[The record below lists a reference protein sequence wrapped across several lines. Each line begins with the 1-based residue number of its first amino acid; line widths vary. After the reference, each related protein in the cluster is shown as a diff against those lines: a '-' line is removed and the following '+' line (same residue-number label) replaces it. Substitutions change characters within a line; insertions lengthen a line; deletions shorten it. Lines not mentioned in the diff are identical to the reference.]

1 MNDAS
6 RFSPPT
12 AVQSEPSSSS
22 SSAATVSHAHN
33 SSRGPAA
40 PMHDIDEQEDEIAAS
55 NGGREESG
63 TMDSAEVT
71 RSNNTYIDSL
81 PSVYALPE
89 VERSDSNVIEATDV
103 IPVDVESPPLVDAQT
118 PQYQRASLISVRVF
132 KMTRG
137 TKLGIAFQSVHG
149 ILRISKPPTRLLADS
164 SLQAGDEV
172 VSLNGI
178 YCTGWNSNQAADL
191 LKGTMGSIS
200 IVVEDPN
207 GDPYGKEAI
216 VFKDHRQDKLGI
228 VFQNDTDGRLRIES
242 ILPNG
247 LLGSDCPLNTDDY
260 VISINT
266 ISCSE
271 ISSNLARSM
280 VVESPGKVT
289 IVATTI
295 NNEAAISNGS
305 FILGVS
311 SGRVAN
317 APHATATATA
327 TEVITDEEQWGTV
340 TDERNANPAF
350 TSVMIF
356 KPTQQTRL
364 GIRLINTDGILQVS
378 SILSDG
384 ILYST
389 PLKEGFIILSINSRR
404 CKGWEASRAL
414 SVLKEAQG
422 KLNIVTQNPNGDPH
436 YVEAMVMKDSMQPK
450 IGVTFKKTQ
459 GGKLRLVYIDPNG
472 MLAESVLNK
481 GDYVMAI
488 NSVPCQ
494 YLEANDA
501 TRLVRQAPKTV
512 TILTKTQRSTGVV
525 VSRISERH
533 EAERSTEL
541 PAPLVSVSESER
553 NKERNK
559 VIGTCICSCSVI
571 VVFVLIFAVAASGAL

>member
-1 MNDAS
+1 M
-6 RFSPPT
+6 
-12 AVQSEPSSSS
+12 Q
-22 SSAATVSHAHN
+22 
-33 SSRGPAA
+33 
-40 PMHDIDEQEDEIAAS
+40 DIDEQEDEIAAS
-55 NGGREESG
+55 NGGGEEFR
-63 TMDSAEVT
+63 TMDSDEGT
-71 RSNNTYIDSL
+71 RSNNTTYINSL
-81 PSVYALPE
+81 PSVDALPE

-103 IPVDVESPPLVDAQT
+103 IPVDVESPPLVDATT

-137 TKLGIAFQSVHG
+137 TKLGIAFKSVHG
-149 ILRISKPPTRLLADS
+149 ILHISKPPTRLLADS

-178 YCTGWNSNQAADL
+178 YCTSWNSHQAADL
-191 LKGTMGSIS
+191 LKGTMGFVS

-207 GDPYGKEAI
+207 GDPNRKEAT
-216 VFKDHRQDKLGI
+216 VFKDHPQDRLGI
-228 VFQNDTDGRLRIES
+228 VFQNDMDGRLRIEN

-247 LLGSDCPLNTDDY
+247 FLGSDCPLNTDDY
-260 VISINT
+260 VISINA
-266 ISCSE
+266 IPCSE

-295 NNEAAISNGS
+295 NNETAISNGS

-327 TEVITDEEQWGTV
+327 TEVITDEERWGTTI
-340 TDERNANPAF
+340 TDETNANPAF
-350 TSVMIF
+350 TSVMLF
-356 KPTQQTRL
+356 KPSQQTKL

-384 ILYST
+384 ILCSS
-389 PLKEGFIILSINSRR
+389 PVKEGFIILSINSRR

-422 KLNIVTQNPNGDPH
+422 KLNIVTQNPNGDPQ
-436 YVEAMVMKDSMQPK
+436 YVEAMVIKDSMQST
-450 IGVTFKKTQ
+450 IGVTFKRTQ
-459 GGKLRLVYIDPNG
+459 GGKLRLGYIDPDG

-501 TRLVRQAPKTV
+501 ARLVRQAPKTV
-512 TILTKTQRSTGVV
+512 TILNKTQRSTGVV
-525 VSRISERH
+525 VSRISERN
-533 EAERSTEL
+533 EAEHSTEL
-541 PAPLVSVSESER
+541 PALLVSVSESEVPLVIASES
-553 NKERNK
+553 EREK
-559 VIGTCICSCSVI
+559 DRGKQLGACICSSVI
-571 VVFVLIFAVAASGAL
+571 VFFILVFAASGAS